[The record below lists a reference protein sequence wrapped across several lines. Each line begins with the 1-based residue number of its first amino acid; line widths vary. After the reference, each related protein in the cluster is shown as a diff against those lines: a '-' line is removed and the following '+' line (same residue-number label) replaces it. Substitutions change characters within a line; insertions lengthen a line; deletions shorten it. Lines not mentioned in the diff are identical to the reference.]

1 MKNIPLLLITL
12 IGTIALIVGLAVVL
26 SHSSG
31 EQAAKTADPT
41 QLVGQDRPISGP
53 DTAKVTLVEF
63 ADFECPACQQMS
75 PFLQQ
80 ILNSHPNDV
89 RLVYRY
95 FPLVTIHKYAQI
107 SSQAGEAVY
116 EIDKSKFW
124 AYHDVLF
131 QKQQEW
137 EALSDQNAVKDT
149 LATYA
154 EQLGIDKAAFLER
167 IEADSVKNTVNAD
180 VSVAAQLG
188 LNSTPT
194 IFLNGKE
201 VLAQDFAQL
210 PQKVE
215 SALQQ

>member
-12 IGTIALIVGLAVVL
+12 IGTVALIIGLAVVL
-26 SHSSG
+26 SQSSG
-31 EQAAKTADPT
+31 EQAAKTADPA
-41 QLVGQDRPISGP
+41 QLVGQNAPTSGP
-53 DTAKVTLVEF
+53 DNAKVTLVEF
-63 ADFECPACQQMS
+63 ADFQCPACQQMS
-75 PFLQQ
+75 PYLKQ
-80 ILNSHPNDV
+80 ILDSHPNDV

-95 FPLVTIHKYAQI
+95 FPLVQIHKYAQI
-107 SSQAGEAVY
+107 SSQAGAAVY

-131 QKQQEW
+131 EKQQEW
-137 EALSDQNAVKDT
+137 EALSDQNAAKDA

-154 EQLGIDKAAFLER
+154 EQLGIDKATFLAK
-167 IEADSVKNTVNAD
+167 IESDSVKNTVNGD
-180 VSVAAQLG
+180 VSLATQLG

-215 SALQQ
+215 SMLQ